1 MSHRMGKAVFGAA
14 AAGVLLAGC
23 ATTVD
28 WGGPLGHYRYNYD
41 SRPVVSE
48 STVTVPAPTV
58 TYREPVVTYSAPVTT
73 YSAPVTPYTAPATT
87 YTAPVTTYN
96 TPVTTYRESGVL
108 YREPTS
114 ITYYGPSGTSTLY
127 PTPSLPYQD
136 HGQ

>member
-28 WGGPLGHYRYNYD
+28 RGGPLGHYRYNYD
-41 SRPVVSE
+41 TRPVVSE

-73 YSAPVTPYTAPATT
+73 YTAPATT
-87 YTAPVTTYN
+87 HTAPVTTYN